1 MWVLID
7 LVPVLAMAA
16 FHRDAP
22 PVERRPWLRA
32 LPVTFLLVAV
42 PLLAVEFTGHDGWV
56 PGAPGLFCV
65 LVAVAC
71 LVHAP
76 RARSRAT
83 SGIWS
88 LTLML
93 LAADTGLLR
102 ILTLGIYPHDPRMI
116 WTGLAELAVM
126 VAAAAVVA
134 PDVRGLSSRGS
145 RGVAGAGDR
154 ARRLREPILAKI
166 HPRPPDDAPA
176 LEPAAAKNYTGQD
189 QLRQNAPRTPAP
201 HRDRGN

>member
-42 PLLAVEFTGHDGWV
+42 PLLIVEFTGHDGWV

-76 RARSRAT
+76 RARSSVT
-83 SGIWS
+83 SGMWS

-102 ILTLGIYPHDPRMI
+102 IFTLGIYPNDPRMI
-116 WTGLAELAVM
+116 WIGLAELGVM

-134 PDVRGLSSRGS
+134 PDVRGLSERGS
-145 RGVAGAGDR
+145 RGAAGAGDR
-154 ARRLREPILAKI
+154 ARQLREAAFGSGSARYCRTQDLQALRHRGLAG
-166 HPRPPDDAPA
+166 
-176 LEPAAAKNYTGQD
+176 L
-189 QLRQNAPRTPAP
+189 
-201 HRDRGN
+201 